1 MGENGNR
8 IGTNQDRGNSVEE
21 GEKEKKK
28 GKREGK
34 QTREKKK
41 KSDRERERERERER
55 NKGGTFFRHFD
66 CRSSTVREEKSIH
79 ATQAMRGYQ
88 NLGVSS
94 NSVR

>member
-41 KSDRERERERERER
+41 KSDRERERERER